1 MLAIFFLWLL
11 ADEWFSMIVSHV
23 STELEIDLNQAKL
36 RARPETTEFGLRQHS
51 RSVCRL
57 GWTLTS
63 AIVTHRAIAEPKP
76 TRTSRAWAEPQ
87 WVGRPRRPFAGLSG
101 GAGAQAIRIMKI
113 FHSVTFVEGII
124 NDFSFYTQIVFAEDL
139 FLGGFII
146 VDLGRLN
153 DNRSEF

>member
-1 MLAIFFLWLL
+1 M
-11 ADEWFSMIVSHV
+11 
-23 STELEIDLNQAKL
+23 
-36 RARPETTEFGLRQHS
+36 
-51 RSVCRL
+51 
-57 GWTLTS
+57 
-63 AIVTHRAIAEPKP
+63 
-76 TRTSRAWAEPQ
+76 
-87 WVGRPRRPFAGLSG
+87 GRPRRPFAGLSG